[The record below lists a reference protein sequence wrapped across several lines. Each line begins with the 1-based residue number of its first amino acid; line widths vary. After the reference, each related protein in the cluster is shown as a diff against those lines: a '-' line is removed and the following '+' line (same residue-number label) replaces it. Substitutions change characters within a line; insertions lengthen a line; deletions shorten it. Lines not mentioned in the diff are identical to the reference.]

1 VMEEYWQRPE
11 LTAETFAHGWLH
23 TGDIARADD
32 RGYLYIVDR
41 AKDMIITGG
50 FNVYPRE
57 VEDALTAHPAVLA
70 AAVYGTPDEKWGEA
84 VNAAVVLRAGAAAD
98 AGADAGAGADV
109 GAGVTAAE
117 LIAHVK
123 ELKGSVQAPK
133 SVQVLTELPMTAVG
147 KVDKKALRQRQG

>member
-1 VMEEYWQRPE
+1 MEEYWQRPE

-32 RGYLYIVDR
+32 RGYLYLVDR
-41 AKDMIITGG
+41 AKDMIISGG

-84 VNAAVVLRAGAAAD
+84 VNAAVVLRAGAAA
-98 AGADAGAGADV
+98 GAGV